1 MPHIVRRS
9 PTANSRLVFGQT
21 AVAHKEYFDYVYSFG
36 AVRAFPKA
44 DADADADADA
54 HYFF

>member
-1 MPHIVRRS
+1 
-9 PTANSRLVFGQT
+9 VFGQT